1 MPWFGKLSV
10 FLWTTDLLVASF
22 MFTESGGKNVTKT
35 PSQNDGMTP
44 DPHDF
49 LKNLVGIVGNLRE
62 SRSNSSWN
70 HLNPSGFL
78 IHSCI
83 SILGGGFKYIFYVHP
98 YWKISALTYILLLGW
113 SHQPV
118 DCFLSSAGARQF
130 STWFALLRS
139 HVWKDLIRCS
149 GRTCIWGFLI
159 MSSSL
164 LSFYK

>member
-1 MPWFGKLSV
+1 MPWFGKLSG
-10 FLWTTDLLVASF
+10 FSMGPTDLLVASF
-22 MFTESGGKNVTKT
+22 MFTESGGKKT
-35 PSQNDGMTP
+35 SPKRRPKT
-44 DPHDF
+44 
-49 LKNLVGIVGNLRE
+49 R

-83 SILGGGFKYIFYVHP
+83 SILGGGFKYTFYVHP
-98 YWKISALTYILLLGW
+98 YWKISALTYILLLDW
-113 SHQPV
+113 NHQPV